1 MRKTNKCVLVVTER
15 SRFRDSHR
23 FCCEDW
29 NSNCLY
35 FQHGVDDI
43 CFSVFDCSV
52 CRYIGNVRSDGT
64 IPCRCKAAQDALLKI
79 ARRDR

>member
-35 FQHGVDDI
+35 FDEDVDDI
-43 CFSVFDCSV
+43 GYSILGFSVCLHTDD
-52 CRYIGNVRSDGT
+52 VRNDGT
-64 IPCRCKAAQDALLKI
+64 IPCRCKKAQDAILKI